1 MNQPQ
6 NGFQALNC
14 LVQMGFQATVAGDAI
29 RLVYKGEAPL
39 DRQRAN
45 PLIAAVTQDKEQ
57 VLQFLRWGYC
67 PRCGGAATCPDYDG
81 QSLCLKCD
89 WEELIRLYPAM
100 AAVKHGR

>member
-6 NGFQALNC
+6 NGFKALNY

-45 PLIAAVTQDKEQ
+45 LLIAAVTQDKEQ

-67 PRCGGAATCPDYDG
+67 PRCGGIATCPACDG
-81 QSLCLKCD
+81 QPLCLKCD
-89 WEELIRLYPAM
+89 WGEIIRLYPGM
-100 AAVKHGR
+100 VVVNHGR